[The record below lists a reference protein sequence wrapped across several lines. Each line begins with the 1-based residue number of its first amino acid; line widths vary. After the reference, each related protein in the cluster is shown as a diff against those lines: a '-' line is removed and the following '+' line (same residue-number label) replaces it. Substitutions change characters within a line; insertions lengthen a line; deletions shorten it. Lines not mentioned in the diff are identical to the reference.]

1 MAVENKIKFNKKNV
15 FQNIIIT
22 LSFPLVIFL
31 LLYFDFR
38 ILGFYFGNLV
48 KSLNDVCFNG
58 LYNTVIVQNMPEV
71 VRSFLFFGVFKSIG
85 AFLIVL
91 PYVCVWYLIIAVL
104 KECEYF
110 KNVANATRNSF
121 KFTGISSSNLYG
133 LITGF
138 GCCACIHFEARNLKE
153 KILLYFLSPFFSC
166 GAKIPFYILLSF
178 AFSPKYGELIVFCLY
193 FFGVLAGV
201 VLIAVINKLFIKNVP
216 ESYTVSDCNFKI
228 PAVKNILSELIF
240 LTKDFVKKV
249 FLPVFVALIFVWIL
263 ANFNLNF
270 RFVGD
275 VSESILYV
283 AGRILNVFIQSFGIS
298 DPKISALLF
307 GGFFAKESINTISIF
322 NGAEELAYNYRK
334 TALAV
339 CMVIFVVSTP
349 CFAMIVNI
357 KREIG
362 LKYAILL
369 PVLQCVSALACAYIL
384 SYLWLLIYVFLHMKS
399 HRAVIVC

>member
-1 MAVENKIKFNKKNV
+1 MAVENKIKFNNINV

-48 KSLNDVCFNG
+48 KSINDACFDG
-58 LYNTVIVQNMPEV
+58 LYNTAVAQNMPKV

-85 AFLIVL
+85 AFLILL

-110 KNVANATRNSF
+110 KKVANATKNLF
-121 KFTGISSSNLYG
+121 KFTGVSSSNLYG

-138 GCCACIHFEARNLKE
+138 GCCACIHFEAGNLKE

-178 AFSPKYGELIVFCLY
+178 AFSPKYGELIVFGLY

-201 VLIAVINKLFIKNVP
+201 VLTAVINKLFVKNVP
-216 ESYTVSDCNFKI
+216 ESYTVTDCNFKI
-228 PAVKNILSELIF
+228 PAVKDILSEFVLM
-240 LTKDFVKKV
+240 TKGFVKKV
-249 FLPVFVALIFVWIL
+249 FLPVFVALMLVWFF

-307 GGFFAKESINTISIF
+307 GGFLAKESINTISIF
-322 NGAEELAYNYRK
+322 NGSEDLAYNYRK

-339 CMVIFVVSTP
+339 SMVLFVMSAP
-349 CFAMIVNI
+349 CCAMIVNI

-384 SYLWLLIYVFLHMKS
+384 SYLWLFIYVFLLMKS
-399 HRAVIVC
+399 HRTVIVC